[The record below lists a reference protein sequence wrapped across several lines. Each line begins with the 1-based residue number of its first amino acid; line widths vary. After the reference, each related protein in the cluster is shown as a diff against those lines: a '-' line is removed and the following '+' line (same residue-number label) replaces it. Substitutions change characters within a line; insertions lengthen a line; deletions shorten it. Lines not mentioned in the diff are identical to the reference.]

1 MHPFFDSAP
10 LVAYGLEGHPN
21 APAVYSILGEARPT
35 TIDSAIARAYED
47 ILEIGTRQ
55 RNATVKFAGAIFAM
69 RLFETASLTSADID
83 RVVKALPPTTLG
95 QRLSKTLAMR
105 VHPGETGGTL
115 QAWVNDAINDA
126 PLINA
131 TMYWQVVKLR
141 VDVLPSSSYGDPALS
156 AELDGYL
163 EEDARRVV
171 VAAHCLGKNG
181 RNVTIVTGNPVLLA
195 SKSRIR
201 ETTKVA
207 DVKTVRDYVDAHVK
221 GEK

>member
-21 APAVYSILGEARPT
+21 APAVYRILGEGRPS

-55 RNATVKFAGAIFAM
+55 RNATVKFAGVVFAM
-69 RLFETASLTSADID
+69 RLFDSPSLAKEDLS
-83 RVVKALPPTTLG
+83 RVAKSLPPTSLG
-95 QRLSKTLAMR
+95 RRLLKTLDVR
-105 VHPGETGGTL
+105 VHPGDPGSVL
-115 QAWVNDAINDA
+115 QGWVNDAINDA

-141 VDVLPSSSYGDPALS
+141 VDVLPAGSYLDPGLSSS
-156 AELDGYL
+156 LDGFL
-163 EEDARRVV
+163 GEDARQVV
-171 VAAHCLGKNG
+171 LAAHSMGKSG
-181 RNVTIVTGNPVLLA
+181 RNVTIVTGNPALLSA
-195 SKSRIR
+195 TARIR

-207 DVKTVRDYVDAHVK
+207 DVKTVRDYVAAHLAGGK
-221 GEK
+221 